1 MMTGQAQTM
10 FLYDLDVS
18 NGTYTP
24 LTGATEVPIDDKGEN
39 GEMFAKTVIDGS
51 GTNNYYGPITAQGF
65 PIGFDFD
72 YNGRTMNQFLIGTDG
87 YICLLYTSDAADD

>member
-24 LTGATEVPIDDKGEN
+24 LTGATEVPIDDMGEN
-39 GEMFAKTVIDGS
+39 GEMFAKTIIDGS
-51 GTNNYYGPITAQGF
+51 GTNQYYGPITEK
-65 PIGFDFD
+65 
-72 YNGRTMNQFLIGTDG
+72 
-87 YICLLYTSDAADD
+87 